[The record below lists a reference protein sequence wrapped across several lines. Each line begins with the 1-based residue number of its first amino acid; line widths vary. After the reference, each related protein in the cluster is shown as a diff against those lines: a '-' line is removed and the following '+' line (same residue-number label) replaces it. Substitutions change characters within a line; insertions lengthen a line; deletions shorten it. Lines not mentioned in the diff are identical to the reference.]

1 MKINQDFKFVDLFAG
16 IGGMRLAF
24 EKYNF
29 SCLLTCELDPYALK
43 TYKLNFQTNQNHS
56 YHNDLLTLDFAT
68 VKKYDILLAGFPCQ
82 PYSIA
87 GLRKGLNDNRGGE
100 IFNAMIQMLKITR
113 PKAFLL
119 ENVRGLKSHD
129 EGKTLQYMITKLEEC
144 GYYISG
150 TEILNSMD
158 HANIPQN
165 RERLFIVGF
174 KNKSKA
180 KSFNFPHKVPLT
192 KTIMDMIQEPTKN
205 SHYYYSNRYPKFPE
219 IKEGI
224 KKKDTLYQWRRV
236 YVRENKSKACPALT
250 ANMGTGGHN
259 VPLLKNDYGIRKLT
273 PKEVANFQ
281 GFPNKYT
288 FPKNMLENKIYKQ
301 LGNSVTVPL
310 IEKFAKEFIRVLL
323 KK

>member
-1 MKINQDFKFVDLFAG
+1 MNIIKEIAFVDLFAG

-24 EKYNF
+24 EKYNC
-29 SCLLTCELDPYALK
+29 SCSLTCEIDPYALR
-43 TYKLNFQTNQNHS
+43 TYKLNFQENQNHV
-56 YHNDLLTLDFAT
+56 YHNDLLTLDFSSI
-68 VKKYDILLAGFPCQ
+68 KKYDILLAGFPCQ

-87 GLRKGLNDNRGGE
+87 GLRKGLDDNRGGE
-100 IFNAMIQMLKITR
+100 IFNAMIQMLKINQ

-129 EGKTLQYMITKLEEC
+129 GGKTLQYMITKLEDC
-144 GYYISG
+144 GYKISG
-150 TEILNSMD
+150 SEVLNSMD

-180 KSFNFPHKVPLT
+180 KLFNFPPKEPLT
-192 KTIMDMIQEPTKN
+192 KKIMDMLQEPTKN
-205 SHYYYSNRYPKFPE
+205 SHYYYSDRYPKFPE
-219 IKEGI
+219 IKKGI
-224 KKKDTLYQWRRV
+224 EKKDTLYQWRRV

-259 VPLLKNDYGIRKLT
+259 IPLLKNDYGIRKLT

-281 GFPNKYT
+281 GFPNNYI
-288 FPKNMLENKIYKQ
+288 FPKDISENKIYKQ

-310 IEKFAKEFIRVLL
+310 IERFAKEIIRVLL
-323 KK
+323 K